1 MKTPASLL
9 WLAAAFAPAA
19 IATSFAA
26 EAPRP
31 APATPTPAEVVE
43 LSPFTVATE
52 KDTGYFAENTLAG
65 SRLNTSLRDTAS
77 SVSVFTREF
86 LDDVAITSLSEL
98 VQYSVN
104 SEMNTNENQ
113 AGSGQNPVVNAQ
125 ALTPQVLVRG
135 LAASLGVDYF
145 NSITPTDP
153 YRVGRYEDTRGP
165 NSILFGI
172 GAPGGML
179 NQSSKVAVPHT
190 NSAAIRHS
198 TGSWGRNRSEF
209 DANHVLRRGQLAAS
223 VAAVHQENGGWRQ
236 FDFQDKRRI
245 FGSVTYRPNRTLTF
259 TAMGESGRDINAV
272 MRNTVES
279 DQVLAWYD
287 NLRAKGVDA
296 VTFTPGALAP
306 TAAQMALGV
315 VSRDSTRTGSN
326 RRVTFIENDGVIF
339 DFSGAFITGSY
350 NNSAVR
356 APDGTP
362 GVTTSTLKVHDPA
375 FWPYDMNGAGPG
387 MYRDQTL
394 RNYTLSVDW
403 QPRPDLAFNFA
414 HNFQKTDARVNLMTG
429 EDPTLRGD
437 ANRTLGVGGP
447 ANPYAGRLYL
457 DGTWRRDMH
466 AGDVRETRLA
476 VSYRLEPR
484 LKLLGR
490 HRLAA
495 MVSRNAQFDV
505 RANSWLALAG
515 RPFNATPNNIS
526 NRITV
531 RNYLTEGSLATY
543 RVGDWRKL
551 PDRVRFLGVD
561 YGLVFANEVW
571 GANNSGGEQESDSA
585 LGVIQSHLF
594 GDRLVTTLG
603 YRRDQVDVYELGF
616 YDDPNIGN
624 LVDRD
629 RSKGTRTAAT
639 GYTSALGAVWHLTGQ
654 LSLIANRSTNQGVPS
669 FTRKTF
675 PDGNLAPAS
684 KGTGEDYGL
693 GLDLLGG
700 RLNAKFVYFTSYE
713 QGRITTAGFG
723 GAAGRNT
730 RVMDAFAS
738 VLVGAGRPYTAAQ
751 WAPIYRQYTPPAT
764 AASSDFEAEGY
775 EARVTANLTRA
786 WRLVANYSYTDSIRR
801 NVAGEIAAW
810 YGLRSEN
817 GRVVQGVSQ
826 DAAGRWVVNRSAFE
840 AGGAVAKWL
849 ELGALHPEANV
860 STLTSGT
867 STTIAQEV
875 YNLIVNLNED
885 KEQEERRWG
894 VRPHKISLFTAYDL
908 REGRLRGLTFGG
920 GWRWRSANVIG
931 EDSKGREITGR
942 VITATDLMLAYA
954 LKLPRVPGRLR
965 LQLNVANVLDN
976 TRIIPVRLAAGATA
990 PDGFVL
996 PGGRGV
1002 AYSRYDLVAPR
1013 ELRFTTTWNY

>member
-1 MKTPASLL
+1 MKTPARLP
-9 WLAAAFAPAA
+9 WVAAAFAPAL
-19 IATSFAA
+19 IATVFAA
-26 EAPRP
+26 EATRP

-43 LSPFTVATE
+43 LSPFTVATDQ
-52 KDTGYFAENTLAG
+52 DTGYIAENTLAG

-104 SEMNTNENQ
+104 SEINTNENQ
-113 AGSGQNPVVNAQ
+113 AGSGQNPIVNAQ

-135 LAASLGVDYF
+135 LAASLGLDYF

-179 NQSSKVAVPHT
+179 NQSSKVAVTHT
-190 NSAAIRHS
+190 DTASLRHS
-198 TGSWGRNRSEF
+198 VGSWDRHRTEL
-209 DANHVLRRGQLAAS
+209 DANKVIQRGRLAAS
-223 VAAVHQENGGWRQ
+223 LSAVHQENGGWRQ
-236 FDFQDKRRI
+236 FDFQDKRRV
-245 FGSVTYRPNRTLTF
+245 FGSVTFRPSRTLTF

-287 NLRAKGVDA
+287 NLRAKGADA
-296 VTFTPGALAP
+296 VTFTPGTLAP
-306 TAAQMALGV
+306 TAAQIALGV
-315 VSRDSTRTGSN
+315 VSRDGTRTGTT

-350 NNSAVR
+350 NNNAVR

-362 GVTTSTLKVHDPA
+362 GVTSSTLKVHDPA

-414 HNFQKTDARVNLMTG
+414 HNFQKTEARVHLMTG

-437 ANRTLGVGGP
+437 ANRTLGVGGA

-457 DGTWRRDMH
+457 DGTWRRDVH

-476 VSYRLEPR
+476 VSYRLEP
-484 LKLLGR
+484 KWKPLGR

-495 MVSRNAQFDV
+495 MVSRGAQFDV

-515 RPFNATPNNIS
+515 RPFSSVPNNIN
-526 NRITV
+526 NRVTV
-531 RNYLTEGSLATY
+531 RNYLTEGSYATY

-551 PDRVRFLGVD
+551 PDRIRFLGVD

-585 LGVIQSHLF
+585 LGVVQSHF
-594 GDRLVTTLG
+594 FNDRLVTTAG
-603 YRRDQVDVYELGF
+603 YRRDRVDIYELGVL
-616 YDDPNIGN
+616 DDPNIGN
-624 LVDRD
+624 YVDRD
-629 RSKGTRTAAT
+629 RGKGTRTAAS
-639 GYTSALGAVWHLTGQ
+639 GYTSALGAVWHFTRQ

-693 GLDLLGG
+693 GLDLLEG
-700 RLNAKFVYFTSYE
+700 RLNAKVVYFTSYE
-713 QGRITTAGFG
+713 QGRITTTGFG
-723 GAAGRNT
+723 GAAARNT

-738 VLVGAGRPYTAAQ
+738 VLVGAGRPYSASQ
-751 WAPIYRQYTPPAT
+751 WEPTYRQLTPPAT

-775 EARVTANLTRA
+775 EARLTANLTRN

-801 NVAGEIAAW
+801 NVASEIAAW
-810 YGLRSEN
+810 YGLKTEN
-817 GRVVQGVSQ
+817 GRLVQGVSQ
-826 DAAGRWVVNRSAFE
+826 DATGRWVVNRSAFE
-840 AGGAVAKWL
+840 PGGAVVKWL
-849 ELGALHPEANV
+849 DLGALHPVANV

-875 YNLIVNLNED
+875 YNLIVNMNDD

-894 VRPHKISLFTAYDL
+894 VRPHKVSLFTAYDF
-908 REGRLRGLTFGG
+908 REGRLRGLTAGG

-931 EDSKGREITGR
+931 EDSQGREITGR

-954 LKLPRVPGRLR
+954 FKLPRVPGRLR
-965 LQLNVANVLDN
+965 LQLNVANVLNN
-976 TRIIPVRLAAGATA
+976 TRIIPVRLATGAAA
-990 PDGFVL
+990 PDGFLL

-1002 AYSRYDLVAPR
+1002 AYARYDLVAPR
-1013 ELRFTTTWNY
+1013 ELRYTTTWNY